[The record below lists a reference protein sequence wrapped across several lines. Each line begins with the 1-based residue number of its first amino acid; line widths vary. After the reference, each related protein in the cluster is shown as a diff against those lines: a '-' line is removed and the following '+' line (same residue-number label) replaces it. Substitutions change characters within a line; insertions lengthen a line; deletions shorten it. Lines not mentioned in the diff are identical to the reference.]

1 MSNVQQNTSTTERLP
16 LSIDEAADA
25 ILARWEDADEGQ
37 PSEDEGSEA
46 TQDISEDETM
56 DAPEID
62 ETDEDYDLVEIDED
76 PEKETEETE
85 DEDDDSDY
93 EEDEESSTSL
103 DDDAVVDIQ
112 VDGKTVQASVKDLKR
127 LYGQEAALTR
137 KSQETARQR
146 KDAEDAL
153 NKTNLIMQRMLEK
166 AEERWKPYSEVDML
180 VASKSMDTEDFAQL
194 RKEAQDAFESL
205 KFLRE
210 EADDFYNTVQEQN
223 KQSMQSAAKEAVK
236 VLKDRIPNW
245 SNAVYDDIRGYAIGV
260 GLPEDQVNQYVDP
273 VVIEILNKA
282 RLYDQSK
289 KTASIKKKS
298 ASSKK
303 ILRTSKAPE
312 TQKRRAAARQAETRK
327 RLRSSGAD
335 MDDIAN
341 ALLSRWET

>member
-194 RKEAQDAFESL
+194 RKEAQEAHDNL
-205 KFLRE
+205 KFLSE
-210 EADDFYNTVQEQN
+210 EADAFYSSIQEQQKAAN
-223 KQSMQSAAKEAVK
+223 QEAAKQAITT
-236 VLKDRIPNW
+236 LKERIPDW
-245 SNAVYDDIRGYAIGV
+245 SNSLYDDIRGYAV
-260 GLPEDQVNQYVDP
+260 AQGLPEEQVNQYVDP

-282 RLYDQSK
+282 RLYDQGK
-289 KTASIKKKS
+289 RVAAVKKKS
-298 ASSKK
+298 PTKKVLRSK
-303 ILRTSKAPE
+303 KAPE
-312 TQKRRAAARQAETRK
+312 ADRQRKAAKQAETRK
-327 RLRSSGAD
+327 RLKSSGND
-335 MDDIAN
+335 LDDIAN
-341 ALLSRWET
+341 ALLSRWES